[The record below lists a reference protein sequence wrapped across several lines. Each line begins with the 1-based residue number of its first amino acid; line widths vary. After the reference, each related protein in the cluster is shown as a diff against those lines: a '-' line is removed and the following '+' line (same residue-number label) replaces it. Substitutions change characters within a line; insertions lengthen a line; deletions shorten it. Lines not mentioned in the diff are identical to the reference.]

1 MASTMPW
8 APIVAFMVASPL
20 SSPEGLVYTAGLFGW
35 PFAIAMSVASIA
47 LGLTG
52 GAVAAVLERRGL
64 LQGQARLAPIR
75 EAACGCAEAPRA
87 RTVRVLPM
95 RQPALQAVGAGLR
108 PQPAASC
115 RCGGAGQMAAA
126 PALSVPVRAASPAA
140 QRRLAALPKEFLNTG
155 VRLLAMF
162 VGFAFIGY
170 LLNGLVPAAWVSTL
184 FGARK
189 LYGVP
194 LAATIGLLLYVS
206 FEASLPLVRALLD
219 SGISQG
225 AVMAFLIAGSGTS
238 IGAIAGALTIA
249 RWRVVALVVAVL
261 WIGAM
266 GHGGVP
272 RPDTAFAA
280 PWCCAGAGRD
290 AGHFRADPA
299 PERALGAGNS
309 PSLLW
314 SVATNG

>member
-1 MASTMPW
+1 
-8 APIVAFMVASPL
+8 
-20 SSPEGLVYTAGLFGW
+20 
-35 PFAIAMSVASIA
+35 
-47 LGLTG
+47 
-52 GAVAAVLERRGL
+52 
-64 LQGQARLAPIR
+64 
-75 EAACGCAEAPRA
+75 
-87 RTVRVLPM
+87 
-95 RQPALQAVGAGLR
+95 
-108 PQPAASC
+108 
-115 RCGGAGQMAAA
+115 
-126 PALSVPVRAASPAA
+126 VRAASPAA

-266 GHGGVP
+266 GACRGLIPLLRPHGVAQAL
-272 RPDTAFAA
+272 DVMQDIFARIQRRRGRLA
-280 PWCCAGAGRD
+280 WRAEGAAGSPPPLAAG
-290 AGHFRADPA
+290 
-299 PERALGAGNS
+299 
-309 PSLLW
+309 
-314 SVATNG
+314 

>member
-1 MASTMPW
+1 
-8 APIVAFMVASPL
+8 
-20 SSPEGLVYTAGLFGW
+20 
-35 PFAIAMSVASIA
+35 
-47 LGLTG
+47 
-52 GAVAAVLERRGL
+52 
-64 LQGQARLAPIR
+64 
-75 EAACGCAEAPRA
+75 
-87 RTVRVLPM
+87 
-95 RQPALQAVGAGLR
+95 
-108 PQPAASC
+108 
-115 RCGGAGQMAAA
+115 MAAA

-140 QRRLAALPKEFLNTG
+140 QRRLA
-155 VRLLAMF
+155 
-162 VGFAFIGY
+162 
-170 LLNGLVPAAWVSTL
+170 NGLVPAAWVSTL

-266 GHGGVP
+266 GACRGLIPLLRPPGVAQAL
-272 RPDTAFAA
+272 DVMQDIFARIQRRRGRLA
-280 PWCCAGAGRD
+280 RAIPPACCGVLPPTDEMA
-290 AGHFRADPA
+290 
-299 PERALGAGNS
+299 S
-309 PSLLW
+309 PSFELERFHQ
-314 SVATNG
+314 SA